1 MDTKPVLAL
10 ILAAGKGKRMK
21 SDLPKVLQ
29 KLGGK
34 PMVEYVVETARDVGV
49 EKIVLVIGYKWEL
62 TQDSLR
68 YLASGSYGKV
78 EFVVQEEQL
87 GTGHAVLQ
95 AKDHLSGFDGEI
107 LVLCGDV
114 PLLTSN
120 TLRKLLEEH
129 RRKKAKATVLTA
141 IIEDPSGYGR
151 IIRNKDGMVEKI
163 AEDKDASADE
173 KKVKEFN
180 TGTFCFDNKSL
191 LSVLEKITADNKQGE
206 YYLTDALELLRE
218 ENLPV
223 WAVVAANPQETLGIN
238 SQEELE
244 KMEQI
249 LSAPSSGQTT
259 VLP

>member
-34 PMVEYVVETARDVGV
+34 PMVEYVVETARDVEV
-49 EKIVLVIGYKWEL
+49 EKIVVVIGYKWEL

>member
-78 EFVVQEEQL
+78 EFAVQEEQL